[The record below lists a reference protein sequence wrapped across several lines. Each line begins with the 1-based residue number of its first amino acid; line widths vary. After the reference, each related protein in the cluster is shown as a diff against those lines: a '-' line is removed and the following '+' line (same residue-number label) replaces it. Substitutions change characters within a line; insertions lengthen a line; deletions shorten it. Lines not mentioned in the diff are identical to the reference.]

1 MSQKLPPKAIAT
13 ASGYPSLPDA
23 IVGAV
28 DDESPSA
35 ELRRTLFS
43 GTIWFAAAVIA
54 AGIPLSGLLA
64 QGWRPADL
72 PLPADLVWWVGAAI
86 ALIGTAGLGWAGCPV
101 LAWDAETALR
111 QKQLCI
117 RGGMVLYLVG
127 TVAASVTVL
136 AVPA

>member
-54 AGIPLSGLLA
+54 AGIPLSGCSRRA
-64 QGWRPADL
+64 GGPPTCRCPPISSGGSARPS
-72 PLPADLVWWVGAAI
+72 
-86 ALIGTAGLGWAGCPV
+86 
-101 LAWDAETALR
+101 R
-111 QKQLCI
+111 
-117 RGGMVLYLVG
+117 
-127 TVAASVTVL
+127 
-136 AVPA
+136 